1 MVLSPSW
8 PLDVGCKML
17 VSSCVFWIVP
27 RSMLQVAFFWPCTL
41 NGPHTSA
48 VALSVVLAL
57 SPLSPGWA
65 PWSWFILSCL
75 GLPRDPVTSVLL
87 KSCGMTPGFL
97 RMLCVRG
104 SHLTSHL
111 LLTVEQ
117 SNPCCSLTEEQEAL
131 GDHVLY
137 TCSCTTRNRAGSFGE
152 QWVLLEGSAGILL
165 HLPRLE
171 LLILTS
177 PILATFH
184 ELLYNITCFA

>member
-1 MVLSPSW
+1 
-8 PLDVGCKML
+8 
-17 VSSCVFWIVP
+17 
-27 RSMLQVAFFWPCTL
+27 MLQVAFFWPCTL

-57 SPLSPGWA
+57 SPLAPGWG

-87 KSCGMTPGFL
+87 KSCEMTPWFL
-97 RMLCVRG
+97 RMLGVG
-104 SHLTSHL
+104 VSHLASHL

-137 TCSCTTRNRAGSFGE
+137 TCFCTTRNTPGSFGE
-152 QWVLLEGSAGILL
+152 QWVLLEGSAGILF

-171 LLILTS
+171 LLNLSS
-177 PILATFH
+177 PILAIFH
-184 ELLYNITCFA
+184 QLLYIITCFA

>member
-97 RMLCVRG
+97 RMLCVQG

-117 SNPCCSLTEEQEAL
+117 VQSLL
-131 GDHVLY
+131 LPD
-137 TCSCTTRNRAGSFGE
+137 RRAGGPGGPCAVYLFLHHQE
-152 QWVLLEGSAGILL
+152 QGWLLWRAVGAVGGLCWD
-165 HLPRLE
+165 P
-171 LLILTS
+171 
-177 PILATFH
+177 
-184 ELLYNITCFA
+184 FASSQT